1 MPKFSNSCYL
11 EYGIG
16 SYDVAFDLFQSKP
29 VSPEAVSRMLRDLML
44 RIADN
49 CVEKGAKYIGHI
61 KSYLKAEEGE
71 IRADTIGAKHDA
83 NVESTIYKHIKDARL
98 VVNSIVQGIDKGEV
112 QRATLEAIYEITKA
126 YGFNMEVDKEHLY
139 YDDYGL

>member
-1 MPKFSNSCYL
+1 MSKAPEACYL

-16 SYDVAFDLFQSKP
+16 SYAVTFDLFQSKP
-29 VSPEAVSRMLRDLML
+29 VSPEELGRMSRDLML

-71 IRADTIGAKHDA
+71 IKADTIGVKHGA
-83 NVESTIYKHIKDARL
+83 NVESTICKHVKEARL
-98 VVNSIVQGIDKGEV
+98 VVNSIVQGIDKSKV
-112 QRATLEAIYEITKA
+112 QKATLEAIYEIVRA
-126 YGFNMEVDKEHLY
+126 YGFNINVDKEHLY

>member
-1 MPKFSNSCYL
+1 MSKAPEACYL

-16 SYDVAFDLFQSKP
+16 SYAVTFDLFQSKP
-29 VSPEAVSRMLRDLML
+29 VSPEELGRMSRDLML

-61 KSYLKAEEGE
+61 KSYLKAEEEE
-71 IRADTIGAKHDA
+71 IKADTIGVKHGA
-83 NVESTIYKHIKDARL
+83 HVESTISKPLKKARL
-98 VVNSIVQGIDKGEV
+98 FVSSVVRGIDKSKV
-112 QRATLEAIYEITKA
+112 QKATLEAIYEIVRA
-126 YGFNMEVDKEHLY
+126 YGFNINVDKEHLY